1 MGTMRSFTTKCCLL
15 FALCFLALSGFSGRA
30 AALTVRDARFGEH
43 PDKVRIVLELS
54 EATEFRVFLLP
65 DPWRIVIDMPDF
77 DWQVKAVPTPV
88 TSGIRSIRQGALQA
102 GVSRIVIDMN
112 KPVVI
117 KSVFTLP
124 RNHTAPERLVIDF
137 AGASESAF
145 RAQKGKIFGRLNVE
159 GRGREPA
166 APVAAAEPAPQQ
178 MAKNNIPVPPPVP
191 SRGTESNNAF
201 DDSGMTLPPRK
212 PVRAGKPLI
221 VIDAGH
227 GGIDPGAIGNGGVAE
242 KNVTL
247 TMAKELKR
255 QLEAS
260 GRYRVMLT
268 RDKDTYLRLHQRVA
282 FAREKEGDL
291 FISLHADSIGKG
303 NVRGA
308 SIYTLSENASDEQ
321 TEMLAQ
327 RENRAD
333 LIAGVDLSAEDEVV
347 VNILVDL
354 TMRDTMNQ
362 SSFLANTVVGS
373 MNGNGIRTL
382 ENPHRSAGFAV
393 LKAPDV
399 PSILIEMG
407 FMSNGADA
415 QMLSSAA
422 FQQKFAKSIVRSLD
436 QYFEKVRQSDRI

>member
-1 MGTMRSFTTKCCLL
+1 MKNFTAKCGFL
-15 FALCFLALSGFSGRA
+15 FALCILALSGFAGRA
-30 AALTVRDARFGEH
+30 AALTVQEVRFGEH

-54 EATEFRVFLLP
+54 EATDFRVFLLP

-77 DWQVKAVPTPV
+77 GWQVKAVPTPV

-124 RNHTAPERLVIDF
+124 RDRTAPERLVIDF
-137 AGASESAF
+137 AGASEAAF
-145 RAQKGKIFGRLNVE
+145 RAQKGKVFGRLNVE
-159 GRGREPA
+159 GQPPLSS
-166 APVAAAEPAPQQ
+166 APLVAAEPSPQQ
-178 MAKNNIPVPPPVP
+178 MARNNVPVPPSIPLRDAEIDND
-191 SRGTESNNAF
+191 SS
-201 DDSGMTLPPRK
+201 DSGVTLPPRK
-212 PVRAGKPLI
+212 PARDGKPLI

-227 GGIDPGAIGNGGVAE
+227 GGIDPGAIGSGGIAE

-268 RDKDTYLRLHQRVA
+268 RDKDTYLRLHQRIVY
-282 FAREKEGDL
+282 AREKEGDL

-308 SIYTLSENASDEQ
+308 SVYTLSENASDEQ

-362 SSFLANTVVGS
+362 SSFLANTVVDS
-373 MNGNGIRTL
+373 LNGNGIRTL

-415 QMLSSAA
+415 QMLSGAA

-436 QYFEKVRQSDRI
+436 QYFEKVHQSDRS

>member
-1 MGTMRSFTTKCCLL
+1 MRNSTAKGGFLFVLCLL
-15 FALCFLALSGFSGRA
+15 ALAGFAGRA
-30 AALTVRDARFGEH
+30 AALTVQDARFGEH

-65 DPWRIVIDMPDF
+65 NPWRIVIDMPDF
-77 DWQVKAVPTPV
+77 EWQVKAVPTPV

-102 GVSRIVIDMN
+102 GVSRIVIDMS
-112 KPVVI
+112 KPVTI

-124 RNHTAPERLVIDF
+124 RDRNAPERLVIDF
-137 AGASESAF
+137 AGATEAAF
-145 RAQKGKIFGRLNVE
+145 HAQKGKVWGRLNVE
-159 GRGREPA
+159 GHHPESA
-166 APVAAAEPAPQQ
+166 APMASASSQQQRQAIIAPPQ
-178 MAKNNIPVPPPVP
+178 APPRMSDSSTDGNSGLVP
-191 SRGTESNNAF
+191 SRKPLRTE
-201 DDSGMTLPPRK
+201 
-212 PVRAGKPLI
+212 KPLI
-221 VIDAGH
+221 IIDAGH
-227 GGIDPGAIGNGGVAE
+227 GGIDPGAVGSGGIAE

-260 GRYRVMLT
+260 GRYRVMMT
-268 RDKDTYLRLHQRVA
+268 RDRDTYLRLHQRVA
-282 FAREKEGDL
+282 YAREKDGDL

-303 NVRGA
+303 SIRGA
-308 SIYTLSENASDEQ
+308 SVYTLSENASDEQ

-362 SSFLANTVVGS
+362 SSFLANTVVGGMS
-373 MNGNGIRTL
+373 ANGIRTL

-393 LKAPDV
+393 LKAPDI

-415 QMLSSAA
+415 QMLSSAS

-436 QYFEKVRQSDRI
+436 QYFEKMRQSDRT